1 MMTPVRNKVLAFAFA
16 FGFAACGANG
26 MTLVEVYERALQED
40 AAIRAARATLS
51 ATNERLPQAR
61 AQLMP
66 SVQASLSRNY
76 NDLDTTTP
84 NAFGQQT
91 TTNSAYV
98 SSGKTLTMRM
108 PLYNAQRYFEF
119 EQAKYV
125 VEDAQATY
133 ERGVQDLMVRVGGA
147 YMEALLNQ
155 EQLNLV
161 LSQKTSV
168 STLLD
173 AATKALTSGQGTR
186 TDIDDARAR
195 LDMVLANELEA
206 RQNADYNRRQLEI
219 LTNGSVG
226 TLAPLSLEGF
236 RGLPVALP
244 SLDAWTTQA
253 GEYSPELKGL
263 RARLLAAEK
272 EISKAKAGH
281 GPRLDAVVQWS
292 DSGNENITRP
302 NTRFVNSSYGLQLN
316 MPLFQGGFVNSQ
328 VRQAIAEKT
337 RAEEVLEATRRDL
350 NLRIHK
356 EYRGVTEGILKVQA
370 LEQAVK
376 SAEQLVFSTKQSRQ
390 AGVRTT
396 LDVLNAQTQL
406 AQASRDLM
414 QARYV
419 YLMSRLRLAS
429 LVGVPPLEVVTE
441 LSQAFPQ
448 PLN

>member
-1 MMTPVRNKVLAFAFA
+1 
-16 FGFAACGANG
+16 
-26 MTLVEVYERALQED
+26 
-40 AAIRAARATLS
+40 
-51 ATNERLPQAR
+51 
-61 AQLMP
+61 MP

-119 EQAKYV
+119 EQAKDV

-219 LTNGSVG
+219 LTNGYPSQRGKVPESG
-226 TLAPLSLEGF
+226 TWNCS
-236 RGLPVALP
+236 
-244 SLDAWTTQA
+244 
-253 GEYSPELKGL
+253 
-263 RARLLAAEK
+263 
-272 EISKAKAGH
+272 
-281 GPRLDAVVQWS
+281 
-292 DSGNENITRP
+292 
-302 NTRFVNSSYGLQLN
+302 
-316 MPLFQGGFVNSQ
+316 
-328 VRQAIAEKT
+328 
-337 RAEEVLEATRRDL
+337 
-350 NLRIHK
+350 
-356 EYRGVTEGILKVQA
+356 
-370 LEQAVK
+370 
-376 SAEQLVFSTKQSRQ
+376 
-390 AGVRTT
+390 
-396 LDVLNAQTQL
+396 
-406 AQASRDLM
+406 
-414 QARYV
+414 
-419 YLMSRLRLAS
+419 
-429 LVGVPPLEVVTE
+429 
-441 LSQAFPQ
+441 
-448 PLN
+448 